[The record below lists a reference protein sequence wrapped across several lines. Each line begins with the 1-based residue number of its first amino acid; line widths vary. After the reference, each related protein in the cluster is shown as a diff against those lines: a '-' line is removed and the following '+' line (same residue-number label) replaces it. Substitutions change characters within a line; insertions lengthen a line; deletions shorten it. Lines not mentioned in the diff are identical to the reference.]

1 MTGRLLHLAPARR
14 RLDAQDEL
22 RRLRLAYVLQVG
34 PDAVSLLLGTEANG
48 TEICTTPEGAEWLAA
63 ELMSAAKRAR
73 EVGQ

>member
-1 MTGRLLHLAPARR
+1 MTGRLLHLAPVRR
-14 RLDAQDEL
+14 RLEAQDEL

-63 ELMSAAKRAR
+63 ELMNAAKRAR
-73 EVGQ
+73 EVGR